1 MNKEKIRVVQYGCGK
16 MAKYILRYLHESGA
30 EIVGAIDTN
39 PQLVGVDVGE
49 FAGLGEKLGVVI
61 SDDATKVLDECDPQI
76 AVVTLFSFMKDI
88 EPALIECVARGINVV
103 TTCEEAI
110 YPWTTSPEITNRI
123 DALAKECGCTVTG
136 AGMQDIYWINMVGCV
151 AGGVHRIDRIE
162 GATSY
167 NVEDY
172 GLALAKAHGVG
183 LTPKEFEATLAHPK
197 VVEPSYVWNSN
208 ESLCNLMGWTIKRQT
223 QKSVPFIAEVDTHSE
238 TLGATI
244 PSGKCIG
251 MSAVV
256 TTETH
261 QGPVIET
268 QCIGKVYGP
277 DDGDLCEWRIVG
289 EPDTQFA
296 VAKPATVEHTCAD
309 IVNRIPTVIDAP
321 AGFITVDQL
330 REVEY
335 LTYPMNFYVE
345 SEPYGHGYL
354 FAGGNS
360 DDDECGCGC
369 DHHDHDHDHGYGH
382 GDHDCCGGHHHDH
395 KKKRK
400 CKHGHKDGHKH
411 GRKCKHHKHGKHDK
425 MCHCGR
431 HPGGKCTCHGKR
443 KSKKKAK
450 RAKKK

>member
-16 MAKYILRYLHESGA
+16 MAKYTLRYLYENGA

-39 PQLVGVDVGE
+39 PEIVGMDVGDYAE
-49 FAGLGEKLGVVI
+49 LGVKLGVLI
-61 SDDATKVLDECDPQI
+61 SDDADKVLDECDPQI

-88 EPALIECVARGINVV
+88 EPALIDCVSRGINVV

-110 YPWTTSPEITNRI
+110 YAWTTSPEITNRI
-123 DALAKECGCTVTG
+123 DALAKEAGCTVTG

-172 GLALAKAHGVG
+172 GLALAKAHGVD
-183 LTPKEFEATLAHPK
+183 LTPEEFEKTLAHPEEI
-197 VVEPSYVWNSN
+197 EPSYMWNSN
-208 ESLCNLMGWTIKRQT
+208 ESLCNLMGWTIKSQT
-223 QKSVPFIAEVDTHSE
+223 QKSVPFIAEVDTYSE
-238 TLGATI
+238 TMGKTI
-244 PSGKCIG
+244 PAGKCIG

-277 DDGDLCEWRIVG
+277 NDGDLCDWKILG

-296 VAKPATVEHTCAD
+296 VTKPATVEHTCAD

-321 AGFITVDQL
+321 AGYITVDQL
-330 REVEY
+330 RPIEY
-335 LTYPMNFYVE
+335 LTYPINLYVE
-345 SEPYGHGYL
+345 SDPYQHGYL
-354 FAGGNS
+354 FADSGEGH
-360 DDDECGCGC
+360 DEDC
-369 DHHDHDHDHGYGH
+369 
-382 GDHDCCGGHHHDH
+382 CCGGHEHGHGHHHHHHHHGDDC
-395 KKKRK
+395 K
-400 CKHGHKDGHKH
+400 CKKDK
-411 GRKCKHHKHGKHDK
+411 KN
-425 MCHCGR
+425 
-431 HPGGKCTCHGKR
+431 KR
-443 KSKKKAK
+443 SKKK
-450 RAKKK
+450 

>member
-16 MAKYILRYLHESGA
+16 MAKYTLRYLYENGA

-39 PQLVGVDVGE
+39 PEIVGMDVGDYAE
-49 FAGLGEKLGVVI
+49 LGVKLGVLI
-61 SDDATKVLDECDPQI
+61 SDDADKVLDECDPQI

-88 EPALIECVARGINVV
+88 EPALIDCVSRGINVV

-110 YPWTTSPEITNRI
+110 YSWTTSPEITNRI
-123 DALAKECGCTVTG
+123 DALAKEAGCTVTG

-172 GLALAKAHGVG
+172 GLALAKAHGVD
-183 LTPKEFEATLAHPK
+183 LTPEEFEKTLAHPEEI
-197 VVEPSYVWNSN
+197 EPSYMWNSN
-208 ESLCNLMGWTIKRQT
+208 ESLCNLMGWTIKSQT
-223 QKSVPFIAEVDTHSE
+223 QKSVPFIAEVDTYSE
-238 TLGATI
+238 TMGKTI
-244 PSGKCIG
+244 PAGKCIG

-277 DDGDLCEWRIVG
+277 DDGDLCDWRILG

-296 VAKPATVEHTCAD
+296 VTKPATVEHTCAD

-321 AGFITVDQL
+321 AGYITVDQL
-330 REVEY
+330 RPIEY
-335 LTYPMNFYVE
+335 LTYPINLYVE
-345 SEPYGHGYL
+345 SDPYQHGYL
-354 FAGGNS
+354 FADSGEGH
-360 DDDECGCGC
+360 DEDC
-369 DHHDHDHDHGYGH
+369 
-382 GDHDCCGGHHHDH
+382 CCGGHRHGHGHGHGHHHHHGDGC
-395 KKKRK
+395 K
-400 CKHGHKDGHKH
+400 CKKDK
-411 GRKCKHHKHGKHDK
+411 KN
-425 MCHCGR
+425 
-431 HPGGKCTCHGKR
+431 KR
-443 KSKKKAK
+443 SKKK
-450 RAKKK
+450 

>member
-16 MAKYILRYLHESGA
+16 MAKYTLRYLYENGA

-39 PQLVGVDVGE
+39 PEIVGMDVGDYAE
-49 FAGLGEKLGVVI
+49 LGVKLGVLI
-61 SDDATKVLDECDPQI
+61 SDDADKVLDECDPQI

-88 EPALIECVARGINVV
+88 EPALIDCVSRGINVV

-110 YPWTTSPEITNRI
+110 YSWTTSPEITNRI
-123 DALAKECGCTVTG
+123 DALAKEAGCTVTG

-172 GLALAKAHGVG
+172 GLALAKAHGVD
-183 LTPKEFEATLAHPK
+183 LTPEEFEKTLAHPEEI
-197 VVEPSYVWNSN
+197 EPSYMWNSN
-208 ESLCNLMGWTIKRQT
+208 ESLCNLMGWTIKSQT
-223 QKSVPFIAEVDTHSE
+223 QKSVPFIAEVDTYSE
-238 TLGATI
+238 TMGKTI
-244 PSGKCIG
+244 PAGKCIG

-277 DDGDLCEWRIVG
+277 DDGDLCDWKILG

-296 VAKPATVEHTCAD
+296 VTKPATVEHTCAD

-321 AGFITVDQL
+321 AGYITVDQL
-330 REVEY
+330 RPIEY
-335 LTYPMNFYVE
+335 LTYPINLYVE
-345 SEPYGHGYL
+345 SDPYQHGYL
-354 FAGGNS
+354 FADSGEGH
-360 DDDECGCGC
+360 DEDC
-369 DHHDHDHDHGYGH
+369 
-382 GDHDCCGGHHHDH
+382 CCGGHRHGHGHGHGHVHHHHGDDC
-395 KKKRK
+395 K
-400 CKHGHKDGHKH
+400 CKKDK
-411 GRKCKHHKHGKHDK
+411 KN
-425 MCHCGR
+425 
-431 HPGGKCTCHGKR
+431 KR
-443 KSKKKAK
+443 SKKK
-450 RAKKK
+450 

>member
-16 MAKYILRYLHESGA
+16 MAKYTLRYLYENGA

-39 PQLVGVDVGE
+39 PEIVGMDVGDYAE
-49 FAGLGEKLGVVI
+49 LGVKLGVLI
-61 SDDATKVLDECDPQI
+61 SDDADKVLDECDPQV

-88 EPALIECVARGINVV
+88 EPALIDCVSRGINVV

-110 YPWTTSPEITNRI
+110 YSWTTSPEITNRI
-123 DALAKECGCTVTG
+123 DALAKEAGCTVTG

-172 GLALAKAHGVG
+172 GLALAKAHGVD
-183 LTPKEFEATLAHPK
+183 LTPEEFEKTLAHPE
-197 VVEPSYVWNSN
+197 VIEPSYMWNSN
-208 ESLCNLMGWTIKRQT
+208 ESLCNLMGWTIKSQT
-223 QKSVPFIAEVDTHSE
+223 QKSVPFIAEVDTYSE
-238 TLGATI
+238 TMGKTI
-244 PSGKCIG
+244 PAGKCIG

-277 DDGDLCEWRIVG
+277 DDGDLCDWKILG

-296 VAKPATVEHTCAD
+296 VTKPATVEHTCAD

-321 AGFITVDQL
+321 AGYITVDQL
-330 REVEY
+330 RPIEY
-335 LTYPMNFYVE
+335 LTYPINLYVE
-345 SEPYGHGYL
+345 SNPYQHGYL
-354 FAGGNS
+354 FADSGEGH
-360 DDDECGCGC
+360 DEDC
-369 DHHDHDHDHGYGH
+369 
-382 GDHDCCGGHHHDH
+382 CCGGHRHGHGHGHGHVHHHHHHSDGC
-395 KKKRK
+395 K
-400 CKHGHKDGHKH
+400 CKKDK
-411 GRKCKHHKHGKHDK
+411 KN
-425 MCHCGR
+425 
-431 HPGGKCTCHGKR
+431 KR
-443 KSKKKAK
+443 SKKK
-450 RAKKK
+450 

>member
-16 MAKYILRYLHESGA
+16 MAKYTLCYLYENGA

-39 PQLVGVDVGE
+39 PEIVGMDVGDYAE
-49 FAGLGEKLGVVI
+49 LGVKLGVLI
-61 SDDATKVLDECDPQI
+61 SDDADKVLDECDPQI

-88 EPALIECVARGINVV
+88 EPALIDCVSRGINVV

-110 YPWTTSPEITNRI
+110 YSWTTSPEITNRI
-123 DALAKECGCTVTG
+123 DALAKEAGCTVTG

-172 GLALAKAHGVG
+172 GLALAKAHGVD
-183 LTPKEFEATLAHPK
+183 LTPEEFEKTLAHPEEI
-197 VVEPSYVWNSN
+197 EPSYMWNSN
-208 ESLCNLMGWTIKRQT
+208 ESLCNLMGWTIKSQT
-223 QKSVPFIAEVDTHSE
+223 QKSVPFIAEVDTYSE
-238 TLGATI
+238 TMGKTI
-244 PSGKCIG
+244 PAGKCIG

-277 DDGDLCEWRIVG
+277 DDGDLCDWKILG

-296 VAKPATVEHTCAD
+296 VTKPATVEHTCAD

-321 AGFITVDQL
+321 AGYITVDQL
-330 REVEY
+330 RPIEY
-335 LTYPMNFYVE
+335 LTYPINLYVE
-345 SEPYGHGYL
+345 SDPYQHGYL
-354 FAGGNS
+354 FADSGEGH
-360 DDDECGCGC
+360 DEDC
-369 DHHDHDHDHGYGH
+369 
-382 GDHDCCGGHHHDH
+382 CCGGHRHGHGHGHVHHHHHHSDGC
-395 KKKRK
+395 K
-400 CKHGHKDGHKH
+400 CKKDK
-411 GRKCKHHKHGKHDK
+411 KN
-425 MCHCGR
+425 
-431 HPGGKCTCHGKR
+431 KR
-443 KSKKKAK
+443 SKKK
-450 RAKKK
+450 